1 MFHDAFI
8 WPFFFLFWPFHG
20 LFTLLIVVLIVSAIF
35 RRRHYY
41 YYGQPSGW
49 WGSGSAPAPSS
60 RKEALDILE
69 ARYARGEI
77 QREEYLQKKQDLGG

>member
-1 MFHDAFI
+1 MFHDMMI
-8 WPFFFLFWPFHG
+8 WPLFFIWPFHG
-20 LFTLLIVVLIVSAIF
+20 LFTLLIVIAIVSLIF

-41 YYGQPSGW
+41 YYNHPCGW
-49 WGSGSAPAPSS
+49 SAGSGPAPSS
-60 RKEALDILE
+60 NSRREALDILE